1 MTVIKL
7 AANGISGI
15 ALAVLAACS
24 STQQSTNNTT
34 LQPIS
39 TQTGTQTM
47 PVMNHSVGVF
57 SAPQR
62 PIQAANQIIY
72 DYQRFDSTLAAV
84 RNGDDNAAMQFLA
97 TQSDSAMGESVR
109 NEWLKSLGRRGQ
121 SGLFAQEYARVH
133 PDGRH
138 QETRCYAHLL
148 GVENNAQ
155 FVNDLLEETGKL
167 PAGCNTLLQARA
179 SSLNPSRAWRRV
191 RGLLSSGQSTD
202 AANLAAALGSPLN
215 SGSGYGTQENML
227 RSVISQDAQKSPD
240 AAAARLQA
248 MAGRLNSEQVG
259 YAWGVLGL
267 AHAKNQNFSTALS
280 YYHLADRK
288 QLNTEQFEWYAR
300 SALRSQN
307 WQALDNIIASM
318 PAKLQNDPTWLYW
331 RARSLAALGN
341 NGQARS
347 LYQKAAQSGRN
358 FYAVLSTEELGQ
370 RINTRNNVGDATQ
383 ANVQQLS
390 RDGAINRALTLF
402 TNAQQSGNSRMRRQA
417 QNEWRYAVRGM
428 NETTLLTAAQ
438 LAHNHQFYDMAIYSA
453 DRTDHALNFN
463 LRYLMPY
470 RDLVVSYAQQHGV
483 DPAWV
488 YGLIRQESRF
498 VIGAQSSA
506 GAQGLMQVMP
516 ATAREIAR
524 KIGMNS
530 NDLYTMNGNIRMG
543 TWYMADARRN
553 LQNNEILATAGYNA
567 GPGRARRW
575 QGSNMEGA
583 IYAETIPF
591 NETRDYVKKVMTNT
605 VYYSSLL
612 GGQSSLK
619 QRMGVVPAR
628 Y

>member
-72 DYQRFDSTLAAV
+72 DYQRLDSTLAAV
-84 RNGDDNAAMQFLA
+84 KNGDDNAAMQFLA

-138 QETRCYAHLL
+138 QETRCYAHLF

-248 MAGRLNSEQVG
+248 MAGKLNSEQVG

-438 LAHNHQFYDMAIYSA
+438 LAYNHQFYDMAIYSA

-470 RDLVVSYAQQHGV
+470 RDLVVSYSQQHGV

-530 NDLYTMNGNIRMG
+530 SDLYTMNGNIRMG

-575 QGSNMEGA
+575 QGGNMEGA

-612 GGQSSLK
+612 GGQPSLK